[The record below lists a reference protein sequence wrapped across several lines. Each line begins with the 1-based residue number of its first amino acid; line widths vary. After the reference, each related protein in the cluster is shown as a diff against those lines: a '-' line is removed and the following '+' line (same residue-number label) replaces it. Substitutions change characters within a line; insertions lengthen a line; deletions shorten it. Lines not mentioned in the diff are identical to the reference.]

1 MEELNISESE
11 IPPKQIFIKMKSNI
25 YDEFYTLKYS
35 KINNNAYIYSRKTLF
50 HILHKITNAMG
61 FKSQTFFLCA
71 HYLDVI
77 FSSNKSINININ
89 LLGLSSLCLSAKYC
103 ENDPEVPHL
112 QYFIKIYNILM
123 GYKNFLSMNDL
134 KIGEVSALKLLNYK
148 LNYFTVYDFNSF
160 FFAHGILKL
169 EQIKEIGIYKNKNN
183 KNDFYIKQINSLM
196 IKNILEK
203 IYKKSRYY
211 LDIVVNKT
219 RLCFKY
225 NSLYLS
231 ILIMKKSVNEV
242 LSNEKNIYLYD
253 INEQI
258 EFYKRNSMC
267 FKEIMSDFYN
277 IEYENNEQYKKL
289 IKDEEIKEI
298 FEEKEKKRIENYQN
312 FTKKKEEKKE
322 EEKENNY
329 RLNKSKS
336 KRDNKKIFNSS
347 VSNGFYKRLEI
358 NEDEINK
365 KERKLRMETSRKERI
380 EKNNNK
386 SKDKTS
392 DNIHIDFNINEFR
405 NQYRKLKTMR
415 NKLKN
420 GNKSDYNILL
430 RNREEK
436 GKEKEE
442 KEKEKKEENITKRKR
457 YIPRIETFNNFNCR
471 NTISNLK
478 SSEKACHISNYYIN
492 KNKEDSS
499 PIEYNDKFNN
509 YSNYSRM
516 NKFIKIK
523 ELNNCKEK
531 KDYSFSITENYNNNE
546 HKKSCDKK
554 LYFRKYLNQNN
565 NIDNYTSSL
574 NFNSTNNINLNESKN
589 KMNSI
594 NIEESSNRKR
604 NLIINK
610 YYTRINLKIPNNDKN
625 LLNTSINLGNENTF
639 RNNNTINVN
648 DNNNNNIITSSTRYR
663 RRRLYNGIGI
673 KRKNNEDISGD
684 NIKEYNTINNN
695 KNVIESYISKTIYDN
710 KNEIDSYNIKNEK
723 KGLTSLDFFR
733 NNSNVNKIS
742 VNTIKNNNDI
752 NKSFID
758 ENKNKIKY
766 LLGKQNSQL
775 NNTLKE
781 INIAYTKNINEERN
795 NFEKSKEKIIIN
807 KDKENNNI
815 LEKNNSIKDNIKI
828 NYTKSIRQKYLNNNK
843 NNKKNKNNIDDNE
856 KTKEDKNIIIKNEYS
871 TVKSRYFSRNKNNIK
886 KNNYN
891 VKEDNNNNSLNKNNE
906 RTKEK
911 EKEKEDNNEDKNKIK
926 CSYYKIINKTKSF
939 YKINN
944 NEGNSKKNELEEY
957 EKNKNENLKSNKNQ
971 NLNFYKS
978 SNNFYRTE
986 KNYEEQRNKEEII
999 KNQQDKK
1006 IGNNSYLRNII
1017 YKNKI
1022 NKNNINL
1029 RYKNENSVNN
1039 DIIINEENE
1048 NNNNYYSNEYFKHR
1062 NIYRKSN
1069 IPTSSNINSSFINSS
1084 KDNSIFLNKKKNAT
1098 IVKNENNR
1106 ATINNNLISKFHF
1119 YRKTINKDSYN
1130 KNYHTIINK

>member
-71 HYLDVI
+71 HYLDII

-329 RLNKSKS
+329 RFNKSKS

-392 DNIHIDFNINEFR
+392 DNIHIDFNINEFQ

-516 NKFIKIK
+516 NKFI
-523 ELNNCKEK
+523 NAPF
-531 KDYSFSITENYNNNE
+531 D
-546 HKKSCDKK
+546 
-554 LYFRKYLNQNN
+554 
-565 NIDNYTSSL
+565 SL
-574 NFNSTNNINLNESKN
+574 
-589 KMNSI
+589 
-594 NIEESSNRKR
+594 
-604 NLIINK
+604 
-610 YYTRINLKIPNNDKN
+610 
-625 LLNTSINLGNENTF
+625 
-639 RNNNTINVN
+639 
-648 DNNNNNIITSSTRYR
+648 
-663 RRRLYNGIGI
+663 
-673 KRKNNEDISGD
+673 
-684 NIKEYNTINNN
+684 
-695 KNVIESYISKTIYDN
+695 
-710 KNEIDSYNIKNEK
+710 
-723 KGLTSLDFFR
+723 
-733 NNSNVNKIS
+733 
-742 VNTIKNNNDI
+742 
-752 NKSFID
+752 
-758 ENKNKIKY
+758 
-766 LLGKQNSQL
+766 
-775 NNTLKE
+775 
-781 INIAYTKNINEERN
+781 
-795 NFEKSKEKIIIN
+795 
-807 KDKENNNI
+807 
-815 LEKNNSIKDNIKI
+815 
-828 NYTKSIRQKYLNNNK
+828 
-843 NNKKNKNNIDDNE
+843 
-856 KTKEDKNIIIKNEYS
+856 
-871 TVKSRYFSRNKNNIK
+871 
-886 KNNYN
+886 
-891 VKEDNNNNSLNKNNE
+891 
-906 RTKEK
+906 
-911 EKEKEDNNEDKNKIK
+911 
-926 CSYYKIINKTKSF
+926 
-939 YKINN
+939 
-944 NEGNSKKNELEEY
+944 
-957 EKNKNENLKSNKNQ
+957 
-971 NLNFYKS
+971 
-978 SNNFYRTE
+978 
-986 KNYEEQRNKEEII
+986 
-999 KNQQDKK
+999 
-1006 IGNNSYLRNII
+1006 
-1017 YKNKI
+1017 
-1022 NKNNINL
+1022 
-1029 RYKNENSVNN
+1029 
-1039 DIIINEENE
+1039 
-1048 NNNNYYSNEYFKHR
+1048 
-1062 NIYRKSN
+1062 
-1069 IPTSSNINSSFINSS
+1069 
-1084 KDNSIFLNKKKNAT
+1084 
-1098 IVKNENNR
+1098 
-1106 ATINNNLISKFHF
+1106 
-1119 YRKTINKDSYN
+1119 
-1130 KNYHTIINK
+1130 